1 MSNKVKDIDM
11 ENRANYFFGCMINMK
26 NFDPDKIKIDEKSY
40 RNVLIYYIGYVTI
53 EGLKYGKII
62 SVNVLYYLFSKVN
75 GTLKKLI
82 KISIWR

>member
-53 EGLKYGKII
+53 EGLKNGKII

>member
-11 ENRANYFFGCMINMK
+11 ENRANYFFSCMINMK

-62 SVNVLYYLFSKVN
+62 SVNTLYYLFSKVN